1 MQILGET
8 FHAYHTPEGKK
19 QKVEREKE
27 KAKKAEE
34 LKKQEK
40 QRKKDKKKKD
50 KMREENYQKMQEASQ
65 NTFKKLQKDGDN
77 MEEDVFEQENENK
90 PSKDDE
96 IDKLAEAEEEADTES
111 TREEL

>member
-77 MEEDVFEQENENK
+77 MEEDVFEQKNENK
-90 PSKDDE
+90 PSEDDE